1 MNKQE
6 MEAYLVELDEA
17 LAQAFPS
24 PEPIRVM
31 VVGGAC
37 LLLSDITERPTED
50 IDVIITDLEG
60 TGEATLVW
68 QLTKTTK
75 KIRQIITGI
84 GKQHGLPPRER
95 LFLNDDCA
103 PFLLEIG
110 DIPPTRLWRAYRKL
124 YLYVPADF
132 GYILA
137 CKLMAGRPNKDFGDI
152 AALRQLLNI
161 KTREEAQ
168 TLVDRFFPK
177 SDDQQIYG
185 LAETLSKVFAET

>member
-1 MNKQE
+1 MEEFQGGKVLNKQE

-17 LAQAFPS
+17 LAKAFPS
-24 PEPIRVM
+24 PEPICVM

-37 LLLSDITERPTED
+37 LLLSDITERPTQD

-75 KIRQIITGI
+75 KIRQIIIAI
-84 GKQHGLPPRER
+84 GKKHGLPLRER

-110 DIPPTRLWRAYRKL
+110 AIPPTRLLRAYTKL
-124 YLYVPADF
+124 HLYVPADL

-137 CKLMAGRPNKDFGDI
+137 CKLMAGRPDKDYNDI
-152 AALRQLLNI
+152 IALRTRLHIYN
-161 KTREEAQ
+161 REEAQ
-168 TLVDRFFPK
+168 TLVDRF
-177 SDDQQIYG
+177 
-185 LAETLSKVFAET
+185 

>member
-37 LLLSDITERPTED
+37 LLLSDITERPTQD

-60 TGEATLVW
+60 TGSATLVW

-75 KIRQIITGI
+75 KIRQIIMAI
-84 GKQHGLPPRER
+84 GKQHGLPPKER

-103 PFLLEIG
+103 PFLLEMG
-110 DIPPTRLWRAYRKL
+110 AIPPTRLLQAYRKL
-124 YLYVPADF
+124 HLYVPADF

-137 CKLMAGRPNKDFGDI
+137 CKLMAGRPYKDFGDI
-152 AALRQLLNI
+152 TALRQVLNI
-161 KTREEAQ
+161 HSLEKAQ
-168 TLVDRFFPK
+168 
-177 SDDQQIYG
+177 
-185 LAETLSKVFAET
+185 

>member
-6 MEAYLVELDEA
+6 MEAYLVELDEGLAKA
-17 LAQAFPS
+17 LPS
-24 PEPIRVM
+24 PEPICVM

-37 LLLSDITERPTED
+37 LLLSDITERPTQD

-75 KIRQIITGI
+75 KIRQTITAI

-103 PFLLEIG
+103 PFLLEMG
-110 DIPPTRLWRAYRKL
+110 AIPSTRLLRAYRKL
-124 YLYVPADF
+124 HLYVPADF

-137 CKLMAGRPNKDFGDI
+137 CKLMAGRPDKDYNDI
-152 AALRQLLNI
+152 MALRAQLHIN
-161 KTREEAQ
+161 TREDAQ
-168 TLVDRFFPK
+168 TLVDRFFPNSTHQEYHDLAQTLEELFPK
-177 SDDQQIYG
+177 S
-185 LAETLSKVFAET
+185 